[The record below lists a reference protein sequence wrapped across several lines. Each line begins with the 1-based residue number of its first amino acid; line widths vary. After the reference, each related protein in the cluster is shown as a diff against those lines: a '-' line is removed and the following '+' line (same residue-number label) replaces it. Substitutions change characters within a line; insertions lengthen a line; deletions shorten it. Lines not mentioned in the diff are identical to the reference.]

1 MAVWLKLVLPV
12 VAAAAMVW
20 LGWWAMERSYLKP
33 RATLQESINSR
44 SEFLDDAASER
55 RLQPRLEAQLQQYA
69 DRTLGG
75 DLQSVDHRLRSRLN
89 RVGEE
94 IGLKALTVGTGS
106 ATSQVSPARSQFR
119 GRSSVVNLR
128 ALREEI
134 DFVEVQGWIS
144 GHGSLEQVVQL
155 IHRVQAEPWLKYVDQ
170 VKLDPKENGQRVD
183 VTLRLKTLF
192 LPGRSPSKAV
202 LGSSDTEVATAAAVP
217 DRYAAL
223 IKANPFAVPPSKP
236 TAPPVATGKPL
247 APPPFPYGQW
257 ILTGVAESGGIGEIW
272 LLNRKSGESRR
283 LAVGESLHELVL
295 AAAEGDR
302 AEFQIAQ
309 ERFSVA
315 VGQNLLERT
324 SVSTAVSNP
333 N

>member
-12 VAAAAMVW
+12 VAAAVMVW
-20 LGWWAMERSYLKP
+20 LGWSATVGSYLAQ
-33 RATLQESINSR
+33 RATLQEKIDSHAKFR
-44 SEFLDDAASER
+44 DDARSER
-55 RLQPRLEAQLQQYA
+55 RLQPRLEAQLQEYA

-106 ATSQVSPARSQFR
+106 ATSHVSPARSQFR
-119 GRSSVVNLR
+119 GRSRVVNLR

-144 GHGSLEQVVQL
+144 GHGSLEQVVRL
-155 IHRVQAEPWLKYVDQ
+155 IDRVQAEPWLKYVDQ

-192 LPGRSPSKAV
+192 LPGRAPSKAI
-202 LGSSDTEVATAAAVP
+202 LGPYDTEVATAAAIP
-217 DRYAAL
+217 ERYAAL
-223 IKANPFAVPPSKP
+223 IKANPFAVPPPKP
-236 TAPPVATGKPL
+236 AAPPVAARKPP

-257 ILTGVAESGGIGEIW
+257 ILTGVAESDGIGEIW
-272 LLNRKSGESRR
+272 LLNHKSGESRR

-295 AAAEGDR
+295 AAAQGDR
-302 AEFQIAQ
+302 AEFQIEQ

-315 VGQNLLERT
+315 VGQNLLQRT
-324 SVSTAVSNP
+324 SVGTRTSNP
-333 N
+333 K